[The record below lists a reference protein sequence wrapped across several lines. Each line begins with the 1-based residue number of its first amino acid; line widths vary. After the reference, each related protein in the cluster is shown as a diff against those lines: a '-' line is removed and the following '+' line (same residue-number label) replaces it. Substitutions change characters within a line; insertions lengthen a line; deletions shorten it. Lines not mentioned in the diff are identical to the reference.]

1 MFKRYLFIIV
11 PSLLVLAGTPACAA
25 AFFQGFEIDNSGW
38 NIFGGMNDAVRVAS
52 GTHGVT
58 SRTGSFHGEAMT
70 GDLEKDSGSAVT
82 RWGGYNMS
90 FTAGM
95 GYITSADI
103 YLNVGGTF
111 NNDTRFDWDSAVNDL
126 TGSFRR
132 DFLFNA
138 GFYNNTDATGSG
150 ARFVVSAGN
159 NAGRGSSFPEN
170 PGHDPFAITQTGW
183 YTFQHYFHNVAGVLA
198 VDLSIINSGGT
209 TLHTWH
215 LSDPSDLAANCCAN
229 RYGWFD
235 LQEFPFLA
243 IDNTLRSDI
252 TATPEPSTFLLLGG
266 GLLAFAF
273 RLRRG

>member
-1 MFKRYLFIIV
+1 MLKKHVFIIV
-11 PSLLVLAGTPACAA
+11 PSLLVLAGTPAGAA
-25 AFFQGFEIDNSGW
+25 SFFQGFETDNAGW
-38 NIFGGMNDAVRVAS
+38 NIFGGMNDAMRVAS
-52 GTHGVT
+52 GTDGVT
-58 SRTGSFHGEAMT
+58 SRTGSFHAEALT
-70 GDLEKDSGSAVT
+70 GNLEKDNGSAFT

-126 TGSFRR
+126 ATNFRR

-170 PGHDPFAITQTGW
+170 PMHDPFAITQTGW
-183 YTFQHYFHNVAGVLA
+183 YTFQHYFHNVAGVLV
-198 VDLSIINSGGT
+198 VDLSIINSSGT
-209 TLHTWH
+209 MLHTWH
-215 LSDPSDLAANCCAN
+215 LSDASDTAVNCCEN

-243 IDNTLRSDI
+243 IDNTLRQDV

-266 GLLAFAF
+266 GLLTFAF
-273 RLRRG
+273 LRRR